1 MCFDLAGYSCLSR
14 SGSGR
19 TVSSSFGLRFVPM
32 NLVRVM
38 FGSVLRDVALACD
51 VAAEGG
57 VRHGCVVLID
67 EAFPDVTCGN
77 AGVGVE
83 HRVDVSME
91 PMHGVGTG
99 GLVSW
104 VPAVRMRSVLGE
116 WCGGG
121 GVESRRV
128 Q

>member
-1 MCFDLAGYSCLSR
+1 MPRTGHQRGSCPLPSKLARRMCFDLAGYSCLSR

-91 PMHGVGTG
+91 PEHGVGP
-99 GLVSW
+99 SD
-104 VPAVRMRSVLGE
+104 SFLG
-116 WCGGG
+116 C
-121 GVESRRV
+121 RR
-128 Q
+128 